1 MGQIQCVFLCILLF
15 ILLIQIQR
23 YDIIVLP
30 RQDRADLANTWGT
43 IEFTGI
49 GNHSLSPLG
58 GVLRIDYCDARPF
71 YRALLKTGY
80 INFDSKYTKLYYIS
94 LNSQMK
100 KLSALMSYITIDK
113 EVSKRGDEEHE
124 N

>member
-1 MGQIQCVFLCILLF
+1 MRGHFTELTSK
-15 ILLIQIQR
+15 
-23 YDIIVLP
+23 
-30 RQDRADLANTWGT
+30 QD
-43 IEFTGI
+43 
-49 GNHSLSPLG
+49 
-58 GVLRIDYCDARPF
+58 
-71 YRALLKTGY
+71 